1 MRERRLKRRRRC
13 SGGHSL
19 LSTVFVVAGLI
30 SSRNNR
36 GIPGQKRT
44 LCSGSSSELITF
56 LRRAL
61 SPLLFH
67 VRLSVN
73 DTRRQCD
80 AHHHF
85 SRISKVGKGKKTDCG
100 RRGQAVRGQIM
111 TDRLEAK
118 KEKNLNSPQLQEQW
132 HPLFEGNLEGS
143 NMG

>member
-1 MRERRLKRRRRC
+1 MVAARWWCPCPNRRLLRQGNACLVQIGVRERRLKRRRRC

-73 DTRRQCD
+73 DTRRWRSPPFFS
-80 AHHHF
+80 HF
-85 SRISKVGKGKKTDCG
+85 KSRKGQKDRLREKGASSVRANYD
-100 RRGQAVRGQIM
+100 GQA
-111 TDRLEAK
+111 
-118 KEKNLNSPQLQEQW
+118 
-132 HPLFEGNLEGS
+132 
-143 NMG
+143 